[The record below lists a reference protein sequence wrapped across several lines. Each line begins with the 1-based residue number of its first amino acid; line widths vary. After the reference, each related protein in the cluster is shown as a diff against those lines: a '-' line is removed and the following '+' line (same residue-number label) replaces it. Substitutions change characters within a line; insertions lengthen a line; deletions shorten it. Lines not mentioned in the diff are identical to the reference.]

1 MTGAPDTAVPAP
13 RGGPDEATARRRF
26 ATVSFLFWLPIGM
39 SIATGVLLFTER
51 GMGLA
56 AVAGFYAV
64 HSLTAAAMEL
74 PTGGLSDVIGRRPV
88 LAIAGLLNLTAF
100 TLIGLGAAGWA
111 IALGMGL
118 MGLAR
123 ALSSGPAEA
132 WYVDTVHAHAGPGA
146 DLRTG
151 LARGSSATSAALA
164 LGTLLGGGLPWLLGR
179 VPGLAPWLADATGGL
194 VILLSVPA
202 LLGALVEVVFVLY
215 VLSALTEPTRPRTG
229 VRGVVGGVPAAIAAG
244 LRLGAR
250 DALIRRIL
258 LTASAAGA
266 ALAAMELLTPGR
278 AAALMGTAESGALVF
293 AGLACAGFL
302 CHALGSQL
310 APFAARLG
318 GGSERAVLVSLGVV
332 TLGLTLLGL
341 TAHAMSALAT
351 TVAVTGYGLVHL
363 GLGAAGPNENDL
375 LHRRVDASGRATA
388 LSVQSLSLQL
398 VAAGAGLAAGTL
410 PPGPLPWLLAAAA
423 VLAGALLW
431 LRRAAPAKPLLRP
444 DRRGPDELPR
454 TPPTLAPPTA
464 VPPAAAP
471 ADGSTAG
478 RLPAP
483 STQETRPHARPM

>member
-1 MTGAPDTAVPAP
+1 MTGETTGGPAP
-13 RGGPDEATARRRF
+13 AALGGLDGGTARRRY

-56 AVAGFYAV
+56 AIAAFYAV

-88 LAIAGLLNLTAF
+88 LALAGLLNLTAF

-132 WYVDTVHAHAGPGA
+132 WYVDTVHAHAGPDA

-164 LGTLLGGGLPWLLGR
+164 LGTLIGGGLPWLLG
-179 VPGLAPWLADATGGL
+179 LAPGVGEWPAGATGGL
-194 VILLSVPA
+194 VIPLSVPA
-202 LLGALVEVVFVLY
+202 LLGALVAGVFVLY
-215 VLSALTEPTRPRTG
+215 VLGALPEPPRPRTTLRR
-229 VRGVVGGVPAAIAAG
+229 VAGGVPAAITAG

-266 ALAAMELLTPGR
+266 ALAALELLTPGR

-293 AGLACAGFL
+293 AHLACAGFL
-302 CHALGSQL
+302 LSALGSQL
-310 APFAARLG
+310 APLVARITG
-318 GGSERAVLVSLGVV
+318 SSERAVLASLGLMA
-332 TLGLTLLGL
+332 LGLALLGL
-341 TAHAMSALAT
+341 TAHSMSPLAT
-351 TVAVTGYGLVHL
+351 TVAVTGYGLVYL

-398 VAAGAGLAAGTL
+398 VAAGAGLGAGVL
-410 PPGPLPWLLAAAA
+410 PPGPLPWLLAATA

-431 LRRAAPAKPLLRP
+431 VRRTTPAARLPEAPRRPDAPGLPDAGPVTADAAP
-444 DRRGPDELPR
+444 
-454 TPPTLAPPTA
+454 
-464 VPPAAAP
+464 
-471 ADGSTAG
+471 
-478 RLPAP
+478 
-483 STQETRPHARPM
+483 

>member
-1 MTGAPDTAVPAP
+1 MTREAGGPVLPAALE
-13 RGGPDEATARRRF
+13 RGPDEATARRRF
-26 ATVSFLFWLPIGM
+26 VAVSFLFWFPIGM

-88 LAIAGLLNLTAF
+88 LAVAGLLNLAAF
-100 TLIGLGAAGWA
+100 TLIGLGSAGWA

-132 WYVDTVHAHAGPGA
+132 WYVDAVHAHAGPDA

-151 LARGSSATSAALA
+151 LARGGSATSAALA
-164 LGTLLGGGLPWLLGR
+164 LGTLLGGGLPWLIGLW
-179 VPGLAPWLADATGGL
+179 PGSGAWLTDATAGL
-194 VILLSVPA
+194 VIPLSVPA

-215 VLSALTEPTRPRTG
+215 VLHALREPVRPRVG
-229 VRGVVGGVPAAIAAG
+229 PRGVVGQVPAAIAAG

-266 ALAAMELLTPGR
+266 ALAAVELLTPGR
-278 AAALMGTAESGALVF
+278 AAALMGTAESGAVLF
-293 AGLACAGFL
+293 AGLACAGFV
-302 CHALGSQL
+302 CAALGSQL
-310 APFAARLG
+310 APFVARFA
-318 GGSERAVLVSLGVV
+318 GGSERAVLASLGVV
-332 TLGLTLLGL
+332 ALGLTVLGL
-341 TAHAMSALAT
+341 TAHTMSPLAT
-351 TVAVTGYGLVHL
+351 AAAVTGYGLVYL

-375 LHRRVDASGRATA
+375 LHQRVDASGRATA

-398 VAAGAGLAAGTL
+398 VAAGAGVVAGAL

-423 VLAGALLW
+423 VLSGALLW
-431 LRRAAPAKPLLRP
+431 VRRAAPPG
-444 DRRGPDELPR
+444 D
-454 TPPTLAPPTA
+454 
-464 VPPAAAP
+464 VPPALRKDRHGQDSSPRRKASAP
-471 ADGSTAG
+471 EPATAPGAVRPAG
-478 RLPAP
+478 RLHDTVP
-483 STQETRPHARPM
+483 QETRPHARPT